1 MSLWEQGVTHGEDA
15 PAFVREYFSRPER
28 RVLIVGGA
36 GFDPR
41 STAVSSSIAE
51 VTSNRR
57 GIFIREERANPASNL
72 VQRAEENA
80 ARLKEIVPNCQIES
94 IEVFDRDDNAVVG
107 AKRLIR
113 WIAPQLSAVESLT
126 DIVLDLSALSIG
138 ISFPLVRYV
147 YETLGRQPSGPNVHL
162 FVAEDPNLDSG
173 ILPEH
178 TDQPMYVPGFDGD
191 AALDQQSQ
199 STRLWI
205 PQLVRNRHEA
215 LRRIHDFVNAEETCP
230 ILPFP
235 ARNLRS
241 GDELLEHFMTEIVDA
256 WEVDPRNYIY
266 AAEREPLDLYR
277 TLLRLD
283 DARKR
288 VYQAHGGSLLVL
300 SPIGSRAL
308 ALGALLAALE
318 RNFPVAYLESIGY
331 ALPASPSGAAPQSWP
346 IVHIWL
352 TGDVYA

>member
-1 MSLWEQGVTHGEDA
+1 
-15 PAFVREYFSRPER
+15 
-28 RVLIVGGA
+28 
-36 GFDPR
+36 
-41 STAVSSSIAE
+41 
-51 VTSNRR
+51 
-57 GIFIREERANPASNL
+57 
-72 VQRAEENA
+72 
-80 ARLKEIVPNCQIES
+80 
-94 IEVFDRDDNAVVG
+94 
-107 AKRLIR
+107 
-113 WIAPQLSAVESLT
+113 
-126 DIVLDLSALSIG
+126 LSIG
-138 ISFPLVRYV
+138 VSFPLVRYV
-147 YETLGRQPSGPNVHL
+147 YETFGQAAGPNVHL
-162 FVAEDPNLDSG
+162 FVAEDPSLDSG
-173 ILPEH
+173 ISPEH

-191 AALDQQSQ
+191 ASLDQQSQ
-199 STRLWI
+199 ATRLWI
-205 PQLVRNRHEA
+205 PQLVRNRIEA
-215 LRRIHDFVNAEETCP
+215 LRRIHDFVRAEETCP

-266 AAEREPLDLYR
+266 AAEQEPLDLYR

-300 SPIGSRAL
+300 SPIGSRTL

-331 ALPASPSGAAPQSWP
+331 ALPANLSAKSPPNWP
-346 IVHIWL
+346 IAHIWL